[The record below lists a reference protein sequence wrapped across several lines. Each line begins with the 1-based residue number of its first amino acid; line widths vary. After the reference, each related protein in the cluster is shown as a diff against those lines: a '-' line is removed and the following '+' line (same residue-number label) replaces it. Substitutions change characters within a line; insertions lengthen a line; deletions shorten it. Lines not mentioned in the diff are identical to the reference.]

1 MRSQGAL
8 FNTWSLLPGLM
19 LAAPLWLHAAPLEL
33 RLCIFDQ
40 PLSPMTF
47 PDGCGH
53 SLELLRRASAS
64 QPVAIRQMVAPRAQ
78 CMTRLR
84 SGEVDAM
91 VAAFMPERMDYAAF
105 PMKDGAID
113 PARAVGALTFSVS
126 RRRGAT
132 VRWDGKQF
140 VGLGRQ
146 PVGAQPDM
154 LHMDLLR
161 HLNVVVDDSGADLER
176 MFERLAHNRVAA
188 VVTEQGEAATLIA
201 RTYRNEIETLPMPFQ
216 QTAMYLAVNKAF
228 YRRHPAQIEAYWTA
242 IGQAARTTGYR
253 QYLNGFRPHR

>member
-1 MRSQGAL
+1 
-8 FNTWSLLPGLM
+8 M
-19 LAAPLWLHAAPLEL
+19 LAAPLWLHAAPLEV
-33 RLCIFDQ
+33 RLCISDQ

-47 PDGCGH
+47 PDGCGDA
-53 SLELLRRASAS
+53 LELLRRASAS

-91 VAAFMPERMDYAAF
+91 VAAFMPERTEHAAY
-105 PMKDGAID
+105 PMKNGVVN
-113 PARAVGALTFSVS
+113 PARAVGELTFSVS

-132 VRWDGKQF
+132 VRWDGAQF

-161 HLNVVVDDSGADLER
+161 QLNVVIDDSGANLER
-176 MFERLAHNRVAA
+176 MFERLARNRVAA
-188 VVTEQGEAATLIA
+188 VVTEHDEAATLIA
-201 RTYRNEIETLPMPFQ
+201 RKYQGEIETLPIPFQ
-216 QTAMYLAVNKAF
+216 KTPMYLAVNKAF
-228 YRRHPAQIEAYWTA
+228 YLRHPAQIEAYWTT
-242 IGQAARTTGYR
+242 IGQASRSTDYHR
-253 QYLNGFRPHR
+253 YLNGFRPHR